1 MPVVSPA
8 RAVASWRSISPLPVQ
23 KTFGFPE
30 IHSTGAAVVLIT
42 TEHSVMGHC
51 DGTPQGMLSAVL
63 AHRRVLLTC
72 LLLKDEV
79 LPTPVCSYRHGERN
93 GGMPDSLAGEAR
105 ALRAILLAV
114 CRAAL
119 GPFARADSHAN
130 LLPRG
135 DHHPRPQ
142 RYAPVCAHI
151 PCKTGASSSQEPAWQ
166 TVMVPPL
173 EDQGPPA
180 QPAQCVQGPPIR
192 PRRYPGGHVLDLL
205 TSSSLPGYVH
215 VRPRQRA
222 PSRPSRPPS
231 P

>member
-79 LPTPVCSYRHGERN
+79 LPTPIEFIPIKPSVATESGVPGSC
-93 GGMPDSLAGEAR
+93 AGHNR
-105 ALRAILLAV
+105 V
-114 CRAAL
+114 
-119 GPFARADSHAN
+119 
-130 LLPRG
+130 
-135 DHHPRPQ
+135 
-142 RYAPVCAHI
+142 
-151 PCKTGASSSQEPAWQ
+151 
-166 TVMVPPL
+166 
-173 EDQGPPA
+173 
-180 QPAQCVQGPPIR
+180 
-192 PRRYPGGHVLDLL
+192 
-205 TSSSLPGYVH
+205 
-215 VRPRQRA
+215 
-222 PSRPSRPPS
+222 PSRDRGRLLSTGGYDL
-231 P
+231 